1 MLEYFDAFK
10 DVKYEFKDIDDPI
23 RMCHIL
29 RRFKFVEKLKPLITI
44 YDDYIVNDGEP
55 PELVALKTYGN
66 ERYHWIILLFNDR
79 IDSFVDWVMPVH
91 VFNEYV
97 ETKYG
102 ATLQDTHHFEV
113 NNNRCPEGTNGAVAI
128 SNWEYEYLRNE
139 ELRKIKIPNK
149 VHLRQIQQELEIIL
163 AEVH

>member
-1 MLEYFDAFK
+1 MEYFDAFK
-10 DVKYEFKDIDDPI
+10 DVNYEFKDISDPI

-44 YDDYIVNDGEP
+44 YDEYIVNDGET
-55 PELVALKTYGN
+55 PELVALKAYGN
-66 ERYHWIILLFNDR
+66 ERYHWIILMFNER
-79 IDSFVDWVMPVH
+79 IDSFSDWVLPVH

-102 ATLQDTHHFEV
+102 ATLQDTNHYQL
-113 NNNRCPEGTNGAVAI
+113 NGLRCPAGTEGASEI

-139 ELRKIKIPNK
+139 ERRKIKIPNK
-149 VHLRQIQQELEIIL
+149 VHLKQIQQELEHIL